1 MGRFTSSGLR
11 VVAGSTCL
19 AAPRL
24 NGPYGY
30 TQAFEMSHIVYI
42 IGVSGS
48 GKTSLALR
56 LARIAHV
63 IHTDQLAL
71 IAAMRLCPFC
81 KPGSA
86 GDWGLWQALLQH
98 TSAIEAL
105 HYSFLQSHSNC
116 LSFQGPI
123 IIEGTILVWEQ
134 WRAALRASL
143 AMAGVDMS
151 RESFVWLDPSPDE
164 IHRNILQRA
173 RGNEAQL
180 SLGQVQESCLRYSNL
195 ILDQPFDQHSSSSR
209 LEQVIRALVGAPD
222 PGSR

>member
-1 MGRFTSSGLR
+1 M
-11 VVAGSTCL
+11 
-19 AAPRL
+19 
-24 NGPYGY
+24 N
-30 TQAFEMSHIVYI
+30 HILYI
-42 IGVSGS
+42 IGASGS

-56 LARIAHV
+56 LSRIAHV

-105 HYSFLQSHSNC
+105 HYSFLQSHSIC

-151 RESFVWLDPSPDE
+151 RESFLWLDPSPEE
-164 IHRNILQRA
+164 IHRNILERA
-173 RGNEAQL
+173 RGKEAQL
-180 SLGQVQESCLRYSNL
+180 SLGQVQDACLRYSNL
-195 ILDQPFDQHSSSSR
+195 VLDQPFAKHSSSSR
-209 LEQVIRALVGAPD
+209 LEQVIQGLVGAPET
-222 PGSR
+222 GRG

>member
-1 MGRFTSSGLR
+1 MM
-11 VVAGSTCL
+11 
-19 AAPRL
+19 
-24 NGPYGY
+24 N
-30 TQAFEMSHIVYI
+30 HIIYI
-42 IGVSGS
+42 IGASGS

-105 HYSFLQSHSNC
+105 HYSFLQSHSIC
-116 LSFQGPI
+116 LSFKGPI

-134 WRAALRASL
+134 WRSALRASL
-143 AMAGVDMS
+143 AMAGIDMS
-151 RESFVWLDPSPDE
+151 KESLLWLDPSPEE
-164 IHRNILQRA
+164 IHRNIRQRA

-180 SLGQVQESCLRYSNL
+180 SLGQIQESCLRYSNL
-195 ILDQPFDQHSSSSR
+195 VLDQPFDKHSSSSG
-209 LEQVIRALVGAPD
+209 LEQVIKGLVGVSDVGHP
-222 PGSR
+222 